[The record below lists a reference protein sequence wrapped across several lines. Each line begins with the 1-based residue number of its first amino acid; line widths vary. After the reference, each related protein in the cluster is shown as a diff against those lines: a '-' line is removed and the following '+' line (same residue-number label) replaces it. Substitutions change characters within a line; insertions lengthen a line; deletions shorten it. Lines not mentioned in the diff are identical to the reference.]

1 MNVYSACGHSPSRGG
16 AGEEATPWKW
26 MWCLLAPSSLVAWI
40 LHKPQD
46 CDLPSSV
53 LGYLPDNGP
62 KEKAGKC
69 VCPKNAP
76 FRETSFCT
84 AVSEKATPGT
94 SQIMRLFIK
103 VWPRL
108 SQHRSETTI
117 AHPKLGQGQRGED
130 RSLFNSLTE
139 MSYQA
144 LCPELRGRN
153 RKAMFRIHVQGPVL
167 SKKWKKAALCLSF
180 LCPKPVALPGF

>member
-1 MNVYSACGHSPSRGG
+1 MNVYSACGHSPSGGG

-26 MWCLLAPSSLVAWI
+26 MWGLLALSSLVAWI

-46 CDLPSSV
+46 CYLPSSV
-53 LGYLPDNGP
+53 LGYLPDHSP

-69 VCPKNAP
+69 VRPKNAP

-94 SQIMRLFIK
+94 SRIMRLFIK

-108 SQHRSETTI
+108 SQH
-117 AHPKLGQGQRGED
+117 
-130 RSLFNSLTE
+130 TE
-139 MSYQA
+139 
-144 LCPELRGRN
+144 GRP
-153 RKAMFRIHVQGPVL
+153 Q
-167 SKKWKKAALCLSF
+167 
-180 LCPKPVALPGF
+180 LPTPN